1 MGILKFSAIKKINIK
16 HQKSINL
23 DKKTHLFNFNNFL
36 KQGMDENQHMPLI
49 LIYYKIRGK
58 AQVIRTLLCYLSIN
72 FVELHL
78 ELIEAE
84 KQQPEEWII
93 NQLKQGPINKTKLP
107 LLVDGKQYIYG
118 SLAISIHLC
127 KRCRRGDLL
136 GKN

>member
-1 MGILKFSAIKKINIK
+1 
-16 HQKSINL
+16 
-23 DKKTHLFNFNNFL
+23 
-36 KQGMDENQHMPLI
+36 MDENPSSPLI

-58 AQVIRTLLCYLSIN
+58 AQVIRTLLCYLSVN

-84 KQQPEEWII
+84 RQQPAEWIV
-93 NQLKQGPINKTKLP
+93 NQLKQSPVNKAKLP

-127 KRCRRGDLL
+127 KRSQRGDLL